1 MSYSKYKRS
10 GEFRNDRR
18 YQTVRLQRRRGRAE
32 TRLKTSVILSGV
44 CILTAAFFLVIGS
57 IGTSE
62 ERNSI
67 AAGTEQDGRGGIAQ
81 TSSASDDRWNLIL
94 VNPWNE
100 IPEDYEVELTE
111 LKNGQAVD
119 SRCYPQLQ
127 QMMDDCRAAGLDPV
141 ICASYRTM
149 AKQEALFNDKKR
161 RVIRE
166 GCPASMADKEAAK
179 TVAWPGTSEHQLG
192 LALDIVD
199 LDYQQL
205 DTRQEETPVQSE
217 HQLGLAL
224 DIVDLDYQQLDTRQ
238 EETPVQQWLMENSW
252 KYGFILRYPTDK
264 SEITGIIYE
273 PWHYR
278 YVGKQA
284 AKVIP
289 EKGICLEEYLENYQQ
304 NYPEES

>member
-32 TRLKTSVILSGV
+32 TRLNTSVILSGV
-44 CILTAAFFLVIGS
+44 CILTAAFFLVIGHG
-57 IGTSE
+57 GTSGE
-62 ERNSI
+62 KNGI
-67 AAGTEQDGRGGIAQ
+67 AVGAEQNGGGGIAQ
-81 TSSASDDRWNLIL
+81 TSSASDDKWNLIL

-100 IPEDYEVELTE
+100 IPEDYQVELTQ

-127 QMMDDCRAAGLDPV
+127 QMMDDCRAAGLNPV

-149 AKQEALFNDKKR
+149 EKQQALFNDKKR

-179 TVAWPGTSEHQLG
+179 TVAWPGT
-192 LALDIVD
+192 
-199 LDYQQL
+199 
-205 DTRQEETPVQSE
+205 SE

-284 AKVIP
+284 AKVIH